1 MKIEG
6 MSKLIFT
13 RKDLKHFE
21 IEQSNITLL
30 R

>member
-1 MKIEG
+1 